1 MDYLDLFCFIT
12 VLAGLAAGLAGW
24 LSLRWQCRHL
34 PEPPEPGL
42 TCSDC

>member
-1 MDYLDLFCFIT
+1 MDYLDLFCFVA

-34 PEPPEPGL
+34 PEPQLDG
-42 TCSDC
+42 SAR